1 MLREKQ
7 SKEKK
12 NVLQI
17 NLKLDLMDLLLVVI
31 LVLLFWNYCVY
42 TVGYSR
48 QATMLPSLG
57 TKIIPE
63 LFISYVYKVKEEKF
77 CTLKFLLEIIYTN
90 DLLFSLKKNKHFI
103 ALPTEKA

>member
-31 LVLLFWNYCVY
+31 LVLLF
-42 TVGYSR
+42 
-48 QATMLPSLG
+48 
-57 TKIIPE
+57 
-63 LFISYVYKVKEEKF
+63 
-77 CTLKFLLEIIYTN
+77 
-90 DLLFSLKKNKHFI
+90 
-103 ALPTEKA
+103 